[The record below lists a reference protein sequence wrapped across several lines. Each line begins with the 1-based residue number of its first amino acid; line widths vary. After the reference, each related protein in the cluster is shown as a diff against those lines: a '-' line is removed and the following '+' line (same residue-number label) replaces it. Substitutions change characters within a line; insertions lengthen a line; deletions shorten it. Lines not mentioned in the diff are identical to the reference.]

1 MEKNDYIH
9 PNAPAGGGGPGA
21 FRSAG
26 PLGTNSSMDK
36 WMYPGP
42 LGSVCSLPPPREWH
56 HYSRQGGFPASTLVL
71 SPEAV
76 ALLQAIETLRLKPY
90 DDQTAKDINTW
101 WVKGATI
108 GYGHLI
114 KKHEWYT
121 YKDGITQEQAEALFQ
136 ADAAPF
142 ITAVGDSIIV
152 GVQQY
157 EFDAMV
163 ILAFNIGETGFRN
176 SSVIKLINKPMAGSN
191 DAALELAWKS
201 WNKSQGK
208 PSKGLDNRR
217 AAEWRIYTDANYA
230 RW

>member
-1 MEKNDYIH
+1 ML
-9 PNAPAGGGGPGA
+9 A
-21 FRSAG
+21 
-26 PLGTNSSMDK
+26 
-36 WMYPGP
+36 
-42 LGSVCSLPPPREWH
+42 
-56 HYSRQGGFPASTLVL
+56 L

-90 DDQTAKDINTW
+90 DDQAAKDIDT

-114 KKHEWYT
+114 KKHEWDT